1 MKMANKS
8 PEAGKDPLKNV
19 SSNNLESSHLFSCLK
34 KYFGFSSF
42 KSDLQKKAIEKI
54 LSRKNDVFISM
65 PTGSGKS
72 LCFQLPALMCDN
84 KVTIVFSPLLALMKD
99 QIDALRKLK
108 INAETINSRMSAS
121 ERQRVITD
129 LKYVKS
135 NTRLLY
141 VTPEQ
146 AATSTF
152 REILHLLYKHNKLA
166 YIVVDEAHCV
176 SQWGHDFR
184 PDYLK
189 LGSLRTSLPDIPWIA
204 LTATASSTVVN
215 DIQTQ
220 LKLVQ
225 PISSFKTPVF
235 RSNLYYD
242 VIYDDLIEDPFE
254 HLKDFIKNILDDEPE
269 KKKSDR
275 GCGII
280 YCRTRELTEEV
291 ATVLSMKGVPT
302 VSYHAGLKDK
312 DRITVQESWTQGD
325 FPVISA
331 TVSFGMGVDKA
342 TVRFVVH
349 WGIASSVPAYY
360 QESGRAG
367 RDGLPAHCR
376 IYHSRAARKALDFIL
391 KSECSKAKTKDKQ
404 AMALAAHRSFEK
416 MVEYCETLRCRHWTF
431 AQYFGDEKPKCIKK
445 CDVCA
450 DQKSVENLLND
461 FHRIGDS
468 KTLAIT
474 SAEYEKNFND
484 LYEGGRRGLKSN
496 YDDYIRES
504 NEDSDDQGIVREKKD
519 TELLN
524 LIKKQFSLRRKSK
537 DDDDSSSSIGNDIV
551 KAPGSTECKITGL
564 KLNVRES
571 YVNFFKD
578 LLNKNLDKC
587 SVVDP
592 PANSI
597 EEDDMKAI
605 CADLEY
611 NVFTNAKSITVY
623 RRNIS
628 KLFADIRKCT
638 DGMTLYSN
646 LKNFERDINNLGL
659 SKMLDHIKFENKKRI
674 SMINVSDSVKQQ
686 LSSTKSSTSSEED
699 SEMEKFDKTG
709 SNVKSS
715 LTIEKEN
722 KDIEDY
728 HKIETKKRLSHS
740 DEKQL
745 GKPLSCPVVSEKYSP
760 GNDDDSEPEVENQ
773 SLKFS
778 ILNKFVKDKV
788 STECSNNDDSLD
800 KKVSDNLSESFE
812 TTSIYNEFLKVNNQT
827 ILDFSFDANQVSDT
841 ASGHSDPQIV
851 PPPVPSAVNS
861 TSDHRISTPNG
872 TVHNVTL
879 KRKYDDLFG
888 SSPDHSAKKEIK
900 KDQNQESI
908 NKQKI
913 ADAAS
918 RGRYREKK
926 VVSDTVV
933 KHLMPYYKAKKICS
947 RDTFKLLARKIVHK
961 LVSDQTELG
970 EKEIKNYVTKIYKS
984 GLFNKNSDELENI
997 VI

>member
-1 MKMANKS
+1 MDNMS
-8 PEAGKDPLKNV
+8 PEDSKGPLNPVTSK
-19 SSNNLESSHLFSCLK
+19 NLESSHLFSCLK

-42 KSDLQKKAIEKI
+42 KSDLQRKAIEKI
-54 LSRKNDVFISM
+54 LSRKSDVFISM

-72 LCFQLPALMCDN
+72 LCFQLPALMCEN

-129 LKYVKS
+129 LKYVKP

-152 REILHLLYKHNKLA
+152 REILYLLYRHNKLA

-189 LGSLRTSLPDIPWIA
+189 LGNLRTSLPDIPWIA
-204 LTATASSTVVN
+204 LTATASSTVVS

-235 RSNLYYD
+235 RSNLFYD
-242 VIYDDLIEDPFE
+242 VVYDDLLEDSFE

-269 KKKSDR
+269 KKKSER

-376 IYHSRAARKALDFIL
+376 IYHSRASRKALDFIL

-431 AQYFGDEKPKCIKK
+431 ALYFGDEKPKCIKQ

-450 DQKSVENLLND
+450 DHKNVENLLTN
-461 FHRIGDS
+461 FHHIGDN

-484 LYEGGRRGLKSN
+484 LYEDGRRGLKNN
-496 YDDYIRES
+496 YDEYYRES
-504 NEDSDDQGIVREKKD
+504 NEDSDGRDEVREKKD

-537 DDDDSSSSIGNDIV
+537 DDEDSSASIGNDIV
-551 KAPGSTECKITGL
+551 KAPGATECKVPGL
-564 KLNVRES
+564 KLNVREN

-587 SVVDP
+587 NIVDP
-592 PANSI
+592 PKNSI
-597 EEDDMKAI
+597 EEDDVKTI
-605 CADLEY
+605 SADLEY
-611 NVFTNAKSITVY
+611 NVFTSSKSITVY

-646 LKNFERDINNLGL
+646 LKDFERDINSLGL
-659 SKMLDHIKFENKKRI
+659 SKMLDHIKVENKKRMSI
-674 SMINVSDSVKQQ
+674 IDVSDTMKQEQ
-686 LSSTKSSTSSEED
+686 SSTKSSLSSEED
-699 SEMEKFDKTG
+699 SEMEKHDN
-709 SNVKSS
+709 SESS
-715 LTIEKEN
+715 EKYSSSIEIEN
-722 KDIEDY
+722 KDVEDS
-728 HKIETKKRLSHS
+728 HETKGIKRFSTS
-740 DEKQL
+740 DENEL
-745 GKPLSCPVVSEKYSP
+745 RKPLSCPAVSEKYSP
-760 GNDDDSEPEVENQ
+760 RIDDDSEPEVENQ
-773 SLKFS
+773 HLKFL
-778 ILNKFVKDKV
+778 IHPKLLKNNV
-788 STECSNNDDSLD
+788 SREYTSNEDSLD
-800 KKVSDNLSESFE
+800 KKVSNNLNESVE
-812 TTSIYNEFLKVNNQT
+812 TTNIYNEFLKVNNQT

-841 ASGHSDPQIV
+841 TSASSEPQIV
-851 PPPVPSAVNS
+851 PPPVVSEVNS
-861 TSDHRISTPNG
+861 SNDFKISAPNG
-872 TVHNVTL
+872 AVHNVTL

-888 SSPDHSAKKEIK
+888 SSPDHSTKKVTK
-900 KDQNQESI
+900 KMQNQETIS
-908 NKQKI
+908 KQKL
-913 ADAAS
+913 AEAAS

-961 LVSDQTELG
+961 LVSDQAELG
-970 EKEIKNYVTKIYKS
+970 EKEIKNYVVKIYKT
-984 GLFNKNSDELENI
+984 GLFNKNSDELENT